1 MRSFNVFVERDPE
14 TRLYVGHVPGW
25 RMANRGSSLNLSVCR
40 RSGLNSVWPG
50 GEVMKRRKGKLQS
63 REVRAHDLSI
73 AGEANYVVARA
84 MAKEC
89 CVVSLAPL
97 VFFSTMTGDAWVL
110 DANDNSALQLA
121 AAGERLPFAISETS
135 EHFAIEWP
143 ATFRFEGERMLV
155 RDDAGGARTIIGYP
169 SREITAAMARAR
181 R

>member
-97 VFFSTMTGDAWVL
+97 AF
-110 DANDNSALQLA
+110 
-121 AAGERLPFAISETS
+121 SETS

-169 SREITAAMARAR
+169 SREITAAM
-181 R
+181 